1 MTPRRAAAGG
11 SWALP
16 VQHPG
21 TTHTLL
27 SPQDGGIDRALG
39 TVRRTVLPGGVRV
52 ITEQVETVRSV
63 TVGVWAA
70 VGSRDES
77 PALAGA
83 THYLEHLLFKRTDR
97 RDAMAIAAELDA
109 VGGELNGFTTK
120 ELTCYYARVV
130 DDDLPL
136 AVDVLLDM
144 VTSSQVTDADVEAE
158 RDVVLEE
165 IAMNADD
172 PADSVH
178 ELFTQRLWSTSPTA
192 RPVLGTAE
200 SIGAITPHQLRRW
213 YRTRYIAPHLVVSA
227 VGNLEHTAV
236 VRLVRTAL
244 AAGRLALAPEA
255 HPAAPR
261 SAVTPVSRSRP
272 RPGVHVLERDT
283 EQANVVLG
291 VPGLPRDDRRWTLA
305 VLSSVLGDGSS
316 SRLFQ
321 SVREERGLAY
331 SVNSYFTSLTDV
343 GEFGVYVGC
352 QPAKVDEVLR
362 VIRGEVETMAARGV
376 TEAELSRARG
386 QLRGSLVLG
395 LEDTGS
401 RMTRLAK
408 ADLLSGELPSLSE
421 VLRRIEAVTLDDVHA
436 LARELFGVP
445 LSVAVVG
452 PFDDPE
458 PIRRVVA

>member
-1 MTPRRAAAGG
+1 MTQRRGAAGA

-27 SPQDGGIDRALG
+27 SPQDSGIDQTLG

-52 ITEQVETVRSV
+52 ITEQVGTVRSV
-63 TVGVWAA
+63 SVGVWAG

-77 PALAGA
+77 PKVAGA

-130 DDDLPL
+130 DEDLPL

-172 PADSVH
+172 PGDCVH
-178 ELFTQRLWSTSPTA
+178 ELFTQRLWSTSPVG
-192 RPVLGTAE
+192 RPVLGTVE
-200 SIGAITPHQLRRW
+200 SIAAISPHQLRRW
-213 YRTRYIAPHLVVSA
+213 YRTRYLAPNLVVAA
-227 VGNLEHTAV
+227 VGNLEHTAF
-236 VRLVRTAL
+236 VREVRKAL
-244 AAGRLALAPEA
+244 AAGRLPLAPDG
-255 HPAAPR
+255 HPAPPR
-261 SAVTPVSRSRP
+261 SAATPVSRSRP

-352 QPAKVDEVLR
+352 QPAKVDEAVR
-362 VIRGEVETMAARGV
+362 VIRAEVEQVAEHGV
-376 TEAELSRARG
+376 TPAELARAKG

-421 VLRRIEAVTLDDVHA
+421 VLRRIDAVGLPDVHA
-436 LARELFGVP
+436 LAAELFAVP

-452 PFDDPE
+452 PFDDDE
-458 PIRRVVA
+458 PFRRAVS